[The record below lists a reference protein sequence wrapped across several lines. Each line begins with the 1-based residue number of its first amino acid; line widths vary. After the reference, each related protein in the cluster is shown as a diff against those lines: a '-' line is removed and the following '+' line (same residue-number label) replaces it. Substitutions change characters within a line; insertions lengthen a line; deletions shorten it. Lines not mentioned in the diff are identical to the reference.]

1 MLSLKWE
8 NFNTE
13 SICWVIL
20 GQDAQYISAVALYFL
35 GIEIIILT
43 ALK

>member
-20 GQDAQYISAVALYFL
+20 GQDAQYISAVAFL
-35 GIEIIILT
+35 GFEIIILT